1 MTACGGPSLLTSEG
15 LSFVFRQSKGGD
27 GCDCKGASEES
38 EEPGLSGGSE
48 DRRHDQLGD
57 DRGDA
62 ANASCSAGA
71 AAANVG
77 GVELRA
83 KRIKRAPG
91 AEVEEGQEAAGDDD
105 ADFGICQ
112 AKGAGGH
119 CGAY

>member
-48 DRRHDQLGD
+48 NRRHDQWGD

-62 ANASCSAGA
+62 AKASCSAGA

-83 KRIKRAPG
+83 NRIKRAPG
-91 AEVEEGQEAAGDDD
+91 AEDRKSTRLNSSHVSISYAV
-105 ADFGICQ
+105 FC
-112 AKGAGGH
+112 
-119 CGAY
+119 